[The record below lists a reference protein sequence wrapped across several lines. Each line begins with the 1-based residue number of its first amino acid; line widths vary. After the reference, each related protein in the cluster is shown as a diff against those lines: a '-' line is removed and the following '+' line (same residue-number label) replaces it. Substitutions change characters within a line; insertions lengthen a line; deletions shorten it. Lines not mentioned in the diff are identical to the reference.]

1 MKAADNTI
9 IIIVKWINLQLKT
22 IEVPSKGNLAIDHK
36 PQGYEIVDHCLYR
49 ELKQDDDAQDDDAQ

>member
-1 MKAADNTI
+1 M
-9 IIIVKWINLQLKT
+9 KT
-22 IEVPSKGNLAIDHK
+22 IEAPSKSNLAIDHK